1 MAGSC
6 KSEDWYCN
14 CFFNVEKAMKKDMEK
29 TGELPCDSGNRINP
43 LDAKITELHDRI
55 ERNKAEL
62 ERNNAKLGTKLEEL
76 SKRIGL
82 PK

>member
-1 MAGSC
+1 
-6 KSEDWYCN
+6 
-14 CFFNVEKAMKKDMEK
+14 MKKDMEK
-29 TGELPCDSGNRINP
+29 SREPSRDSGKQVNP
-43 LDAKITELHDRI
+43 LDDRIAELHDRI
-55 ERNKAEL
+55 EKNKTDL